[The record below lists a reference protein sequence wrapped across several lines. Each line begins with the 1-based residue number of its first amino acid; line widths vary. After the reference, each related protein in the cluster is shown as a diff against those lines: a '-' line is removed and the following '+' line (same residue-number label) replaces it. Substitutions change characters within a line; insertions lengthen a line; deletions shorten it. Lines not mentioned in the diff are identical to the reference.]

1 MPKDYNSFSDVAT
14 GDVYSAASHN
24 LILENINNYRVPPS
38 CLLTISSLAISAQ
51 VDLGNTTTS
60 GTWTEQVDTDT
71 MHDAVTNPTR
81 ITVNTAGIYL
91 VTASLLGNAS
101 NINAF
106 AMVKVN
112 GTQTAQ
118 TTLGNTSYFTR
129 GQATLIHSAAVND
142 YYEFAT
148 AASSSITCDFRF
160 SAVWLGQVS

>member
-1 MPKDYNSFSDVAT
+1 MAKTYNSIGTFTAGSVLT
-14 GDVYSAASHN
+14 ASEMN
-24 LILENINNYRVPPS
+24 ELGENSNNFRVPPS
-38 CLLTISSLAISAQ
+38 CLLTIASLAVTTQ

-60 GTWTEQVDTDT
+60 GTWVEQVDTDA

-91 VTASLLGNAS
+91 VTANLLGGAS

-106 AMVKVN
+106 AMIKVN
-112 GTQTAQ
+112 GTQIAQ
-118 TTLGNTSYFTR
+118 SSMGNASYFTR
-129 GQATLIHSAAVND
+129 GQATLVHSAAVND

-148 AASSSITCDFRF
+148 AAASSLTSDFRF

>member
-1 MPKDYNSFSDVAT
+1 MAKTYNTFTNVSAGSVLTASDYNDV
-14 GDVYSAASHN
+14 
-24 LILENINNYRVPPS
+24 LENVGNYRVPPS
-38 CLLTISSLAISAQ
+38 CLLTIASLAISTQ

-60 GTWTEQVDTDT
+60 GTWTEEVDTDT

-91 VTASLLGNAS
+91 VTASLLGNTA

-112 GTQTAQ
+112 GTQTVQ
-118 TTLGNTSYFTR
+118 SSFGNASYFTR
-129 GQATLIHSAAVND
+129 GQATLVHSAAVND

-148 AASSSITCDFRF
+148 AAASSLTCAFRF
-160 SAVWLGQVS
+160 SAVWIGQAS